1 MSIPVEICISQ
12 QQMMT
17 ISFYSSTRN
26 KVHNVPLDRC
36 IIFYLKTRNLVSFIS
51 QRCCSKT
58 EIMSPAQGTFVTAES
73 SSHTF
78 CQICAREKVKHYQNI
93 GIGLF
98 HELAKP
104 LYTTLD

>member
-1 MSIPVEICISQ
+1 MRENFEQPMLNC
-12 QQMMT
+12 T
-17 ISFYSSTRN
+17 N
-26 KVHNVPLDRC
+26 KEKMNKLYTL
-36 IIFYLKTRNLVSFIS
+36 FKY
-51 QRCCSKT
+51 RCCSKT